1 VKPGLLD
8 WLETILGRAPDS
20 IETLRPEAS
29 FRSFWRISTTAD
41 SRVVMDAPPDR
52 EDAARFVRLA
62 VVMKRYGLPVPAIY
76 ATDELRGFVLMED
89 LGHRHLIDCYRDGQ
103 FEPFLSSAVDLLHP
117 LQSLPVGELPPYTT
131 QRFHDEMGIFTSW
144 FVEQAMTATVHR
156 EWGVFSESLIRSITS
171 QPTVAVHRDWHSKN
185 LMVRDGRIG
194 IVDFQDALAG
204 PALYDL
210 ASLLHD
216 CYWEFDQQTI
226 NLRLKQYLDR
236 CPLQF
241 TDPLELLN
249 RTALQRQL
257 KAIGIFVRLKI
268 RDGKNSHLQYVEGVL
283 ARSAALAA
291 ASCPELEI
299 GEWLQALRGNWP
311 SARQRLLEGAN

>member
-1 VKPGLLD
+1 
-8 WLETILGRAPDS
+8 
-20 IETLRPEAS
+20 
-29 FRSFWRISTTAD
+29 
-41 SRVVMDAPPDR
+41 M
-52 EDAARFVRLA
+52 
-62 VVMKRYGLPVPAIY
+62 
-76 ATDELRGFVLMED
+76 
-89 LGHRHLIDCYRDGQ
+89 
-103 FEPFLSSAVDLLHP
+103 
-117 LQSLPVGELPPYTT
+117 
-131 QRFHDEMGIFTSW
+131 
-144 FVEQAMTATVHR
+144 
-156 EWGVFSESLIRSITS
+156 FSESLIRSITS

-236 CPLQF
+236 CPFQF

-257 KAIGIFVRLKI
+257 KAVGIFVRLKI